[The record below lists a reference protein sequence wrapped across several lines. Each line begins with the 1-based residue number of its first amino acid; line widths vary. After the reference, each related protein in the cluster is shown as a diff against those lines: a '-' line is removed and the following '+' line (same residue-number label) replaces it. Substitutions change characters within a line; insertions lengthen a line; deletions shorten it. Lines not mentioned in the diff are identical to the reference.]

1 MKYFNCMNIILFA
14 LQIYGKSSNM
24 QGVLSIRERG
34 RDCTSTPLPYTLF
47 YLLLDFT
54 FYLILPSTCLLEALE
69 VGVEE
74 TLSSDEGGK
83 AVREDVALYLGA

>member
-34 RDCTSTPLPYTLF
+34 RDSTSTPLPYTLF
-47 YLLLDFT
+47 
-54 FYLILPSTCLLEALE
+54 LPSICLLEALE

-74 TLSSDEGGK
+74 ALSSNEGGK